1 MSRNT
6 TVAVVVVLVLI
17 VGGWFLTRPK
27 QPTTPSPSETTQP
40 PASTESAS
48 PSSASEGAMMKED
61 KNLVKVSATG
71 FTPQNL
77 TVKAGNTVTWMNG
90 DTVDHIVN
98 SAVHPTHQV
107 YPPLNLGVIK
117 SGDKT
122 SLSFPTAGTY
132 KYHDHLNPSATG
144 SVTVQ

>member
-6 TVAVVVVLVLI
+6 TIAVVVVLVLI
-17 VGGWFLTRPK
+17 VGGWYLTRPK
-27 QPTTPSPSETTQP
+27 QPAVPSADTTQP
-40 PASTESAS
+40 PASTETAP

-77 TVKAGNTVTWMNG
+77 TVKVG
-90 DTVDHIVN
+90 DTVAWMNSDSADHTVN
-98 SAVHPTHQV
+98 SAPHPTHTV

-117 SGDKT
+117 PGDKKT
-122 SLSFPTAGTY
+122 LTFPTAGTY
-132 KYHDHLNPSATG
+132 KYHDHLNPSLFG